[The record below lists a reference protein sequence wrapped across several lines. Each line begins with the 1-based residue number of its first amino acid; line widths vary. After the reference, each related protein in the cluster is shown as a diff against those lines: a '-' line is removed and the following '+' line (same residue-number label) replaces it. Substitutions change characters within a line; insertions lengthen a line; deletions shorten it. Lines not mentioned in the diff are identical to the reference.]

1 MKKILNNALMSTL
14 IAFYATGMVVLV
26 NLLPRLVSDLA
37 EEDDTKN
44 MVAMETEVSDKED

>member
-26 NLLPRLVSDLA
+26 NLLPRLVSDLV
-37 EEDDTKN
+37 EEDETEN
-44 MVAMETEVSDKED
+44 TAMMEAEVSDKED